1 MPSIPAEEA
10 FVQQLQQLKR
20 RLVDLGPGTA
30 RVQQRHVDDGRVVV
44 TRILPAEEGGC
55 SCYAELTMRPEGA
68 RTKLHSHVSRVGLEA
83 GLVASEPRPKS

>member
-44 TRILPAEEGGC
+44 TRILPAEEGG
-55 SCYAELTMRPEGA
+55 YAELTMRPEGA
-68 RTKLHSHVSRVGLEA
+68 STKLTSSRKTQA
-83 GLVASEPRPKS
+83 